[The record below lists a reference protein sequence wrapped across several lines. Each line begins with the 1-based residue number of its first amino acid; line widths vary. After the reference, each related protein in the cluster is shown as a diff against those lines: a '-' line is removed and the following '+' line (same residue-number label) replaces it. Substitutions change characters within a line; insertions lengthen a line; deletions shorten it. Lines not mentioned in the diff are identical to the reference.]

1 MSTKKSLKLQELPDY
16 DSYKFSFTEKG
27 IVLAEGIGII
37 LLFSYIFYRSI
48 IAVLF
53 LLPILPVFIKKKRN
67 DYINKQKEK
76 LTYEFR
82 EMMASLIAA
91 LVAGYSVEN
100 AFASSYKDMAM
111 LYGKDS
117 LICRELSY
125 INRAVNNNRN
135 IEDLLQDFAKRSHS
149 KDIKDFAD
157 IFAIAKR
164 SGGNLPSII
173 RRTAGII
180 TDKIEISTK
189 IATIV
194 SAKKYE
200 QSIMNFVPFGII
212 LYIDMTSPGF
222 FNSLYHNPAGVAIM
236 TILIIVYISAYLL
249 AEKITDIKL

>member
-100 AFASSYKDMAM
+100 AFASSYKDMVM

-135 IEDLLQDFAKRSHS
+135 IEDLLQDFAKRSYS

-222 FNSLYHNPAGVAIM
+222 FNSLYHNPAGVVIM
-236 TILIIVYISAYLL
+236 TILIIVYISAYLI